1 MFSSVMSGAIE
12 VTPGSA
18 TKQGCSS
25 GPAAHMHSAV
35 IGAIVVSV
43 SMTCLLLFG
52 IIFCLRRCVSRN
64 SSSRT
69 ADTTRATSGVSS
81 HPVSSQTTGRP
92 EGGVTAQGQ
101 DSFLERNGAKRDST
115 LSIATVQEQSNS
127 RGRYSQIS
135 ITSSISRSIRFA
147 ITGSYNSTS
156 SPVSRATVSMI
167 AVDGAHTPGD
177 EASGEPPSPWR
188 PPSVHAPSPEY
199 TASWRGTN
207 LSNII
212 NAARGIKS

>member
-1 MFSSVMSGAIE
+1 MFSSVMSDPVE

-18 TKQGCSS
+18 TKHRGSS
-25 GPAAHMHSAV
+25 GAAAHSAAIV
-35 IGAIVVSV
+35 AIVVSV
-43 SMTCLLLFG
+43 LMACLLLFG

-69 ADTTRATSGVSS
+69 AETTRATSGVSS
-81 HPVSSQTTGRP
+81 HPASSQTTGRP

-101 DSFLERNGAKRDST
+101 DSSLEQNDAKRDST
-115 LSIATVQEQSNS
+115 LSVATVQEQSNR

-156 SPVSRATVSMI
+156 SPISRYNVSTV

-177 EASGEPPSPWR
+177 EAFGEPPSPRR
-188 PPSVHAPSPEY
+188 PTSRVHSPSPEY